1 MPTLIEKAL
10 SVKWRK
16 EILGASCRGY
26 IRLTPKY
33 SLKLFGNKA
42 ERDDSFI
49 RQKAAHALN
58 FAPKALVKIDKGR
71 SFGYITE
78 HANTEKPLTNKQMR
92 SLKAKMRK
100 QGWSVVDVEHDV
112 NVGLINN
119 KPVLIDFDSCTL
131 GEYIYECNK
140 YNV

>member
-1 MPTLIEKAL
+1 MTTLREKAL
-10 SVKWRK
+10 SVNWRK

-49 RQKAAHALN
+49 RQRAAHTLN
-58 FAPKALVKIDKGR
+58 FAPKALAKIDKGR

-78 HANTEKPLTNKQMR
+78 HANTEKPLTHKQMR

-100 QGWSVVDVEHDV
+100 QGWSTNDIDVDV
-112 NVGLINN
+112 NIGLINN
-119 KPVLIDFDSCTL
+119 KPVVIDFCDVS
-131 GEYIYECNK
+131 IN
-140 YNV
+140 